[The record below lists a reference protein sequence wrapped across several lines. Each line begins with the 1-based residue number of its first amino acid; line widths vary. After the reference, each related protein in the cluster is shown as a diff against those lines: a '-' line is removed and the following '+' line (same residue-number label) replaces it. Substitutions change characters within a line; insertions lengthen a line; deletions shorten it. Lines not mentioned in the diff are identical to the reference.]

1 MAIDPAKIDEMISNV
16 EDLPTLPSVIGRL
29 IELLNDDQSQ
39 AKQIAELISSDQA
52 LSAKV
57 LQIVNSPY
65 YGLPK
70 KIGTI
75 SQAVVILG
83 YSTVRSVVLSTSV
96 IETFA
101 RKDIHEGYFNAPDFW
116 THAIGTAAASRALAK
131 AAELGRVDDAFT
143 AGLLHGVGLLVL
155 DQYLPDVMAEIQEL
169 VELED
174 LPLVEAEEEVMGM
187 NHARIGARLLQEW
200 KLPEGIIRA
209 VYHHIHI
216 DSCPEENRRLAACVH
231 LGDIF
236 SRALGFGNA
245 GEPLIPAIDTTA
257 LDAIG
262 IDHTAFPVLI
272 EPIDK
277 EIVKASVFLEM
288 ARVSAAK

>member
-1 MAIDPAKIDEMISNV
+1 MAVDPAKIENMLTNV
-16 EDLPTLPSVIGRL
+16 EELPTLPSIIGRL
-29 IELLNDDQSQ
+29 IELLNDERSQ

-57 LQIVNSPY
+57 LKIVNSPL
-65 YGLPK
+65 YGVSK

-96 IETFA
+96 IETFT
-101 RKDIHEGYFNAPDFW
+101 RKDIHEGYFNASEFW
-116 THAIGTAAASRALAK
+116 THAIGTAAASRAFARTY
-131 AAELGRVDDAFT
+131 EVGRVDDAFT

-155 DQYLPDVMAEIQEL
+155 DQYLPDVMAQIQEL

-187 NHARIGARLLQEW
+187 NHARVAARLLEEW
-200 KLPEGIIRA
+200 KLPEIIVKA
-209 VYHHIHI
+209 VANHIHV
-216 DSCPEENRRLAACVH
+216 DNCPDDPQLASCVH

-236 SRALGFGNA
+236 TRALGYGSA
-245 GEPLIPAIDTTA
+245 GEPTVPAINSAA
-257 LDAIG
+257 LMALG

-272 EPIDK
+272 EPVDRDIQ
-277 EIVKASVFLEM
+277 KASVLLEF
-288 ARVSAAK
+288 ARAGASA